1 MFKGNKRLGTLE
13 KVSEMQI
20 AKGAKECYIHKG
32 ELNKCC

>member
-20 AKGAKECYIHKG
+20 AKGAKECIHKG
-32 ELNKCC
+32 EFNKCC